1 MEKELG
7 LNLRHLH
14 PACIKCHAD
23 PHFLMSTLFFASIYN
38 FSGFF
43 NQQHKLHKS
52 YNISKMF
59 NDFFL
64 EFCLFFVSNC
74 LLTLFANLSFI
85 YIETNLKPR
94 FVFNFFL

>member
-14 PACIKCHAD
+14 PECIKCHAD
-23 PHFLMSTLFFASIYN
+23 PYFNVNSIFASIYD

-43 NQQHKLHKS
+43 KQQHKMRKS

-59 NDFFL
+59 NDVFL
-64 EFCLFFVSNC
+64 EFCLFFVSNF
-74 LLTLFANLSFI
+74 LLKMFANLSFI